1 MNHRDRFLA
10 LIDELERVL
19 VDEARHRGDRPDWV
33 ERERRALANAANAW
47 AVAHG
52 PLRTVTVDEIE
63 QVEPRAIGHSDYAR
77 KLALYIAELV
87 YEVE

>member
-1 MNHRDRFLA
+1 MNDRDRFLA
-10 LIDELERVL
+10 LVDELEQVL
-19 VDEARHRGDRPDWV
+19 ISEARHRDRPGWV

-63 QVEPRAIGHSDYAR
+63 QVEPRAMGHSDYAR

-87 YEVE
+87 YEAE